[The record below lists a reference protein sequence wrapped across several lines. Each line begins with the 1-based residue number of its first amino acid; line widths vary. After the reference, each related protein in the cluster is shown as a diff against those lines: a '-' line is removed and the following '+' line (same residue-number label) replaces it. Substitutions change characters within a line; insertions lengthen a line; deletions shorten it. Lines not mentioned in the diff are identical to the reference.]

1 MATARAIADRLI
13 PGETISSE
21 VLRLAAANVLMV
33 LCAQVSIPHP
43 WSPVPFT
50 LQTFGVT
57 LIAVLLGGRR
67 SALVMAAYLAEGA
80 MGLPVFNPYGL
91 PGASRLLGPTAGYLW
106 AYPAAAFL
114 TGWISERVNWRDI
127 SAKLRGSLQLATAV
141 LAGHALILLS
151 GGAWIAHVL
160 AQGWGSGFAAG
171 IAPFL
176 VDALLKA
183 AMVVAVGGAFARL
196 RPNRTDAAPSA

>member
-1 MATARAIADRLI
+1 MATARVIADRLI

-21 VLRLAAANVLMV
+21 LLRLAAANVLMI
-33 LCAQVSIPHP
+33 LCAQVSIQHP

-57 LIAVLLGGRR
+57 LIAVLLGARR

-91 PGASRLLGPTAGYLW
+91 PGAARLVGPTAGYLW

-114 TGWISERVNWRDI
+114 TGWMAERINWRHA
-127 SAKLRGSLQLATAV
+127 SAKLRGTVQLATAV
-141 LAGHALILLS
+141 MAGHALILLS
-151 GGAWIAHVL
+151 GGAWIALVL
-160 AQGWGSGFAAG
+160 AQGWSRGFAAG
-171 IAPFL
+171 VAPFL
-176 VDALLKA
+176 LDALLKT
-183 AMVVAVGGAFARL
+183 AMVVAVARAFARL
-196 RPNRTDAAPSA
+196 RPDAA